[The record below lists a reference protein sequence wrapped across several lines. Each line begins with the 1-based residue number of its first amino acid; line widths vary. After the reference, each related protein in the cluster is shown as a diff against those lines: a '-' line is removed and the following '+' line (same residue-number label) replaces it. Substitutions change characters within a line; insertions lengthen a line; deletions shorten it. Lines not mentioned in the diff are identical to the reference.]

1 MAAGGLGS
9 NLLVLEVVSR
19 VRVRLQGEG
28 EEVDAGVVGREDGPR
43 AVPPV
48 VGVGSLGNSYIRQHN
63 RHNLSIVNNVKTSTL
78 SICQS

>member
-1 MAAGGLGS
+1 MKHY

-48 VGVGSLGNSYIRQHN
+48 VGVGSLGNSYIRQH
-63 RHNLSIVNNVKTSTL
+63 RVLLVLRSGLGSD
-78 SICQS
+78 Q